1 MTQETGQPA
10 LFLLFRHQVVSNSRR
25 PHGLQHARL
34 PYPSPSPGVCP
45 SSCPLSWWCHPAI
58 SCSVVPFSS
67 CPQSLPASGSFPM
80 SPFASGG
87 QSIGTSASA
96 SVLPMRIQ
104 GWFEDWLVGS
114 PCCPRGSQESS
125 PGPQFKGI
133 NSSVLC
139 LRYSSAF
146 TIVRD
151 HWEDHSLGCGI
162 SVSKAA
168 PLLSNTLSASVT
180 AFLPR
185 GNRLLLSRLRWPES
199 PRRGGLPLLP
209 LFPFY
214 LPWRDGTGCHDHIFL
229 NV

>member
-1 MTQETGQPA
+1 MSSSVQFSHSITSDS
-10 LFLLFRHQVVSNSRR
+10 LW
-25 PHGLQHARL
+25 PHGLQCVRL
-34 PYPSPSPGVCP
+34 PFPSPTSGAY
-45 SSCPLSWWCHPAI
+45 SNSWPLNWWCHLTI

-67 CPQSLPASGSFPM
+67 CLQSFPASGSFPK
-80 SPFASGG
+80 SQFFTSGG
-87 QSIGTSASA
+87 PSIGVSASA
-96 SVLPMRIQ
+96 LVLPMDTQ
-104 GWFEDWLVGS
+104 DDLLYDGLVGS